1 MRFLGCPFSPINL
14 YYCQGVL
21 NLELNMKSTS
31 INYQK
36 SMSKFFGIRT
46 SFSGQKYGILLA
58 LGGKF
63 EFFIGSKYFAVT
75 GFFI

>member
-1 MRFLGCPFSPINL
+1 MMFLGCPFSPINL
-14 YYCQGVL
+14 YNCQGVHYL
-21 NLELNMKSTS
+21 KLNMKSTS

-36 SMSKFFGIRT
+36 SMSKFFGSRT

-63 EFFIGSKYFAVT
+63 EFLIGSKYLAVT
-75 GFFI
+75 GFLI